1 MFCVSIFEL
10 KSSSPM
16 DSPDIPSESYSPS
29 SSVEKPIDGPSLLNA
44 QEASSH
50 HGLRTTA
57 LHHHHHHHN
66 DDSEEEVEDTIEEPI
81 SEHHHHDRTFREE
94 RSNIQSDLH
103 PEDLDAGMN

>member
-10 KSSSPM
+10 KSSSPV
-16 DSPDIPSESYSPS
+16 DSPITPSASFSPS
-29 SSVEKPIDGPSLLNA
+29 SSMEKPIDGPSLLNG

-57 LHHHHHHHN
+57 SHHHYN
-66 DDSEEEVEDTIEEPI
+66 DDSEEEVEDSIEEPI
-81 SEHHHHDRTFREE
+81 SDHHHHHDRTFREE

-103 PEDLDAGMN
+103 PEELDGGIN